1 MLFLPAIVASLGL
14 ANAAVVTVTNHVHA
28 DALVSVQGILY
39 VENGQTRTTFVTEGG
54 AQPTSVSNQISSS
67 VVAVPA
73 TPSGSQATESS
84 STPASGSVTVITE
97 TAGSPASTSGSAA
110 PSTSGSSS
118 SSGSAAPSSSESA
131 PAPSTSGSVAA
142 QSFSEPSSTSAS
154 ASATPSVSQV
164 PNAAFA
170 SASSSSSSSAPASTS
185 SAATTTLSPS
195 SSSQAPSSAS
205 SAAPSSASSSAAPSS
220 SGSSD
225 FQNTMVDRHNDK
237 RSQHQSTGSLEWDDE
252 LANYA
257 QNYADKYDCSGD
269 LVHSNG
275 PYGENLAVG
284 YDDEGTIDAWYD
296 EIKKYSFSD
305 PVFSESTGHF
315 TQLVWKSS
323 TKVGCGSKQ
332 CGGSVGKYIICNYN
346 PAGNF
351 IGDFSQNVLPTL

>member
-1 MLFLPAIVASLGL
+1 MLLLQAIIASLGL

-28 DALVSVQGILY
+28 DALVSVQGVLY
-39 VENGQTRTTFVTEGG
+39 VENGQTKTTFITEGG
-54 AQPTSVSNQISSS
+54 PQPTSVSNPISSS
-67 VVAVPA
+67 VVEVSA
-73 TPSGSQATESS
+73 TPSGSQAPSATSG
-84 STPASGSVTVITE
+84 PPSGSVTVVTE
-97 TAGSPASTSGSAA
+97 TAGSSPSA
-110 PSTSGSSS
+110 
-118 SSGSAAPSSSESA
+118 SGSAAPSSSGSGA
-131 PAPSTSGSVAA
+131 PQSTSETETAS
-142 QSFSEPSSTSAS
+142 SAS
-154 ASATPSVSQV
+154 PSVSASVDAQVASSSAQATPSASQT

-170 SASSSSSSSAPASTS
+170 SASSSSSSSAPASSS

-205 SAAPSSASSSAAPSS
+205 SSAAPSS
-220 SGSSD
+220 SSSPGSGSSD
-225 FQNTMVDRHNDK
+225 FQKTMVDRHNDK
-237 RSQHQSTGSLEWDDE
+237 RSKHQSTGSLEWDDE

-257 QNYADKYDCSGD
+257 QNYADKYDCSGN

-284 YDDEGTIDAWYD
+284 YDDEDTIDAWYD
-296 EIKKYSFSD
+296 EIKKYSYSD

-323 TKVGCGSKQ
+323 TKVGCASKQ

-351 IGDFSQNVLPTL
+351 IGDFTQNVLPTL